1 MFLDKFL
8 KRPLLFFVF
17 MFAALPL
24 WANAGLPMLFMVYPG
39 FLTALIPVVLIE
51 FFCLKGSFK
60 DCSLKKLFCGVL
72 GGNLISTLLGVPL
85 TWLAAVAVQM
95 ALGGGRAYG
104 LNGLGHKLYAAVVQA
119 SWLIPYE
126 EAFFWLV
133 PSAFTVLMLYFF
145 LSSWLIEYGF
155 MYLLF
160 HKSYDKA
167 LICKNVFKANVVSYI
182 FLYIFVLIYWLAAGF
197 LN

>member
-1 MFLDKFL
+1 M
-8 KRPLLFFVF
+8 
-17 MFAALPL
+17 
-24 WANAGLPMLFMVYPG
+24 
-39 FLTALIPVVLIE
+39 
-51 FFCLKGSFK
+51 
-60 DCSLKKLFCGVL
+60 

-160 HKSYDKA
+160 HKSDDKA

-182 FLYIFVLIYWLAAGF
+182 FLYVFVLIYWLAAGF